1 MGVPFHDWIRRP
13 AFSGNGE
20 MKMKF
25 DRVLFVAGALCG
37 AAGVA
42 LSAASSHGGSTNVAT
57 AANFLLFHAPAL
69 IALSLVA
76 AGSRV
81 LHVGAVILLLALL
94 LFCGDLLA
102 RDYLGQRL
110 FPFAAPVGGSGM
122 ILGWL
127 MLAVGGLLGRKDG

>member
-1 MGVPFHDWIRRP
+1 
-13 AFSGNGE
+13 
-20 MKMKF
+20 MKF

-42 LSAASSHGGSTNVAT
+42 LSAAASHGGSGNVAT

-76 AGSRV
+76 RGRV
-81 LHVGAVILLLALL
+81 LHVGAAVLLVAVL
-94 LFCGDLLA
+94 LFSGDLLA

-110 FPFAAPVGGSGM
+110 FPFAAPIGGTGM

-127 MLAVGGLLGRKDG
+127 LVAIGALFARKEG

>member
-1 MGVPFHDWIRRP
+1 
-13 AFSGNGE
+13 
-20 MKMKF
+20 MKF
-25 DRVLFVAGALCG
+25 DRILFAAGALFG

-42 LSAASSHGGSTNVAT
+42 LSAAASHGGSVNVTT

-76 AGSRV
+76 AQSRI
-81 LHVGAVILLLALL
+81 LHIGTAVLLLAVL
-94 LFCGDLLA
+94 LFAGDLLA

-110 FPFAAPVGGSGM
+110 FPFAAPMGGTGM

-127 MLAVGGLLGRKDG
+127 MLAVGAVFSKRG